1 MKVLVIGSEGQL
13 GSEFQKI
20 SKSYD
25 SLSWFFSTIKTLDLL
40 RLETINSFLN
50 NINPTVII
58 NCAAYTNVDKAETES
73 KLANTINYK
82 AVDIISKWT
91 SENNKK
97 LIHVSTD
104 YVFDGLSNIPLSE
117 NSKTKPVN
125 EYGSSKL
132 KGEIACL
139 KNDSNSIVIR
149 TSWLYSSFGKNFV
162 KTMIDLMKKNNSV
175 KVVNDQIGSPT
186 YAYDLAKVIIEII
199 MNSEN
204 KSGLFHYSNEGEIS
218 WFEFARSIKELYNLD
233 CEIIGVSSKE
243 FKTLAKRPKYSLLN
257 KSKIKTTF
265 NLEIPN
271 YKQSLK
277 NCIKLLKMKRNILV
291 TGGAGFIGSHLVR
304 LLVNKYPT
312 YHIINMDLL
321 TYAGNLENL
330 KDIEHKENYSFV
342 KCDICDFKKVKQVF
356 VDYKID
362 SSNSLSGR
370 ISCRSF
376 Y

>member
-13 GSEFQKI
+13 GSEFKKI
-20 SKSYD
+20 SKNYYNV
-25 SLSWFFSTIKTLDLL
+25 SWFFSSVKVLDLSDL
-40 RLETINSFLN
+40 NSINNYLS

-58 NCAAYTNVDKAETES
+58 NCAAYTNVDKAEIEP

-82 AVDIISKWT
+82 AVDILSKWT
-91 SENNKK
+91 SAKNKK
-97 LIHVSTD
+97 LIHISTD
-104 YVFDGLSNIPLSE
+104 YVFDGLSKLPYSE

-139 KNDSNSIVIR
+139 KNDPNSIIIR

-175 KVVNDQIGSPT
+175 KVVNDQVGSPT
-186 YAYDLAKVIIEII
+186 YAYDLAKVISKIV

-204 KSGLFHYSNEGEIS
+204 KSGLFHYSNEGEIT
-218 WFEFARSIKELYNLD
+218 WFEFARSIRELYNLD
-233 CEIIGVSSKE
+233 CKIIGVSSKE

-277 NCIKLLKMKRNILV
+277 NCIE
-291 TGGAGFIGSHLVR
+291 
-304 LLVNKYPT
+304 
-312 YHIINMDLL
+312 IIKNE
-321 TYAGNLENL
+321 A
-330 KDIEHKENYSFV
+330 
-342 KCDICDFKKVKQVF
+342 
-356 VDYKID
+356 
-362 SSNSLSGR
+362 
-370 ISCRSF
+370 
-376 Y
+376 